1 MKRREMAMK
10 FALEEGKAE
19 PRPTEMDMYAA
30 IVNGG
35 FKNTPDDQ
43 FAWKRL
49 VSHLKQTS
57 PPLYHYAFKNRVRLP
72 ALIDDVWS
80 WEQVEDSLAS
90 QSLSRVGRM
99 QRAATRACE
108 CGGEWRK
115 HAEAI
120 FQNNDVDPREF
131 WGHVHESLSKGRGP
145 ATSVPV
151 LAGRYGGEGK
161 SFLFAPLRS
170 VYGQDLQETPQPG
183 NFPLLG
189 LENKAVV
196 LLDEWRFDERVLR
209 MSTQLLWLE
218 GKPFPVTR
226 PQNQAGVVGHFVYMG
241 TAPIFVTTKSEALEE
256 IKKAAAAAEARNET
270 SQHTMLLRRVKIF
283 DFHVRTP
290 VSPGLVI
297 PECATCFYHMMMAYT
312 TTVPALFDGIDPCD
326 I

>member
-1 MKRREMAMK
+1 MAPKVVIQDSREAKRDTDVLRRVYLVTIPHPRAPAPTRRLRGKSPQPPPSLAAPSQFSRAQIEGIILDATKKPACADSRNQHRVEVELEAMAAFQELHQADQKGQRNPHYHIALKAARSFRFLPVKRAIRDRYNLETHWSCVHDGYPSTLRYCAMPSPSKPISELDPSPRMWSRSGTHRPLFEACQEPVTVAATMKRREMAVK

-115 HAEAI
+115 HEIGRA
-120 FQNNDVDPREF
+120 
-131 WGHVHESLSKGRGP
+131 HV
-145 ATSVPV
+145 
-151 LAGRYGGEGK
+151 
-161 SFLFAPLRS
+161 
-170 VYGQDLQETPQPG
+170 
-183 NFPLLG
+183 
-189 LENKAVV
+189 
-196 LLDEWRFDERVLR
+196 
-209 MSTQLLWLE
+209 
-218 GKPFPVTR
+218 
-226 PQNQAGVVGHFVYMG
+226 
-241 TAPIFVTTKSEALEE
+241 
-256 IKKAAAAAEARNET
+256 
-270 SQHTMLLRRVKIF
+270 
-283 DFHVRTP
+283 
-290 VSPGLVI
+290 
-297 PECATCFYHMMMAYT
+297 
-312 TTVPALFDGIDPCD
+312 
-326 I
+326 